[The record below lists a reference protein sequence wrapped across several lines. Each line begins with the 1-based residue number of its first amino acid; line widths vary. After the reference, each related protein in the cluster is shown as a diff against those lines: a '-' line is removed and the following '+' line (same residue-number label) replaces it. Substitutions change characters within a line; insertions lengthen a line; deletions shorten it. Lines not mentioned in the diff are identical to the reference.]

1 MLRERA
7 AATRN
12 DGSVSDAAVEPLRV
26 SAAYQLAEMVRITTP
41 LDLDRSASVR
51 CRACCRQ
58 GDAGAE
64 VLLEMLLGPDRLSG
78 PPSVAEFGE
87 HGWGPVRG

>member
-26 SAAYQLAEMVRITTP
+26 SAAYQLAEMVRIISP
-41 LDLDRSASVR
+41 FESGSV
-51 CRACCRQ
+51 
-58 GDAGAE
+58 GLG
-64 VLLEMLLGPDRLSG
+64 LL
-78 PPSVAEFGE
+78 VA
-87 HGWGPVRG
+87 V